1 MRIIHSVLFS
11 LKHKKGSP
19 EAEAFLAESLSVL
32 STIGQVCGFRVY
44 NQVSQKN
51 KFEYAFS
58 MVFET
63 EEDYAAYNQN
73 ENHQNYVKTLWTNQ
87 VTDFMEVDLQAH

>member
-19 EAEAFLAESLSVL
+19 EAEAFLAQSTSILSV
-32 STIGQVCGFRVY
+32 IGQVCGFRVY
-44 NQVSQKN
+44 NQVSPKN
-51 KFEYAFS
+51 KFDYAFS